1 MIKKTVY
8 VFLIFIIT
16 SIIYLNYFGITT
28 NKFNQN
34 IQKKIQKNYPQFD
47 LKLNDIKILFNI
59 SKLSVDLET
68 DYPIILS
75 NDEEIKLKT
84 VSTTYDVISFF
95 KKEFAIENLY
105 IETEKNQIKKII
117 KLARS
122 YKDSAQLLIIDKI
135 IKTGNAEISI
145 KLNFD
150 ENGNLIQN
158 KYEVIADIENL
169 SIELFNKQKIDK
181 ISGNLKYLNNKVQI
195 TNLKSE
201 YQSVELF
208 AKNISIGKKNK
219 NYVIEG
225 EIDSKENIIPSSV
238 VNIFLKNLKLKN
250 IRLSS
255 KNNFSFNV
263 SKKLKVSDLKLIS
276 KINLKKAEYVTE
288 SLKIRKY
295 VPNFD
300 NKITFLEHKI
310 NINLEKKILLE
321 GLGSFQVGEKK
332 DDIKYNF
339 EFNKQNVKFD
349 LNLDITETPFKI
361 DLINFM
367 KEENEVINFRII
379 GEKKDEKISLR
390 EINIKKNNDIISL
403 NEINFSNNFQVT
415 NFKKINLKFFDTNK
429 NKNDISIVQNTKNNF
444 LIEGKSFNLNK
455 IIDQILF
462 KSDDEAKIFDD
473 KERIF
478 KINFKKNYLDSDHHI
493 LNLQGIIKIK
503 GNKVYDMS
511 LKSSF
516 PNKDILSITV
526 KTKDDQK
533 VTTFY
538 SGQAKPFVKK
548 YKFVKGFEGGKIDFY
563 SVKKNNISKSQLK
576 IFEFSLK
583 ELPALTK
590 ILTLAS
596 LQGIADLLSGDG
608 VGFEELEMNFTN
620 KKNFM
625 EIDELYAIGPA
636 ISILMEGYVE
646 NDKLVSLRGT
656 LVPATTIN
664 KFVGSIPILGDILV
678 GKKTGEGVFGVSFK
692 LKGPPKDI
700 KTSVNPIKTLTP
712 RFITRTLEKIK
723 KTN

>member
-8 VFLIFIIT
+8 VFLILIIT

-84 VSTTYDVISFF
+84 VSTTYDVVSFF

-135 IKTGNAEISI
+135 IKTGKAEISI

-263 SKKLKVSDLKLIS
+263 SKKLKVSDFKLIS
-276 KINLKKAEYVTE
+276 KINLKKAEYDTE

-415 NFKKINLKFFDTNK
+415 NFKKINLKYFDTNK

-462 KSDDEAKIFDD
+462 NSDNEAKIFDD

>member
-8 VFLIFIIT
+8 VFLILIIT

-135 IKTGNAEISI
+135 IKTGKAEISI

-276 KINLKKAEYVTE
+276 KINLKKAEYDTE

-415 NFKKINLKFFDTNK
+415 NFKKINLKYFDTNK

-462 KSDDEAKIFDD
+462 NSDNEAKIFDD

-692 LKGPPKDI
+692 LKGPPKNI

>member
-8 VFLIFIIT
+8 VFLILIIT

-135 IKTGNAEISI
+135 IKTGKAEISI

-208 AKNISIGKKNK
+208 TKNISIGKKNK

-238 VNIFLKNLKLKN
+238 TNIFLKNLKLKN

-379 GEKKDEKISLR
+379 GEKKDKKISLR

-403 NEINFSNNFQVT
+403 NEIN
-415 NFKKINLKFFDTNK
+415 
-429 NKNDISIVQNTKNNF
+429 
-444 LIEGKSFNLNK
+444 
-455 IIDQILF
+455 
-462 KSDDEAKIFDD
+462 
-473 KERIF
+473 
-478 KINFKKNYLDSDHHI
+478 
-493 LNLQGIIKIK
+493 
-503 GNKVYDMS
+503 
-511 LKSSF
+511 
-516 PNKDILSITV
+516 
-526 KTKDDQK
+526 
-533 VTTFY
+533 
-538 SGQAKPFVKK
+538 
-548 YKFVKGFEGGKIDFY
+548 
-563 SVKKNNISKSQLK
+563 
-576 IFEFSLK
+576 
-583 ELPALTK
+583 
-590 ILTLAS
+590 
-596 LQGIADLLSGDG
+596 
-608 VGFEELEMNFTN
+608 
-620 KKNFM
+620 
-625 EIDELYAIGPA
+625 
-636 ISILMEGYVE
+636 
-646 NDKLVSLRGT
+646 
-656 LVPATTIN
+656 
-664 KFVGSIPILGDILV
+664 
-678 GKKTGEGVFGVSFK
+678 
-692 LKGPPKDI
+692 
-700 KTSVNPIKTLTP
+700 
-712 RFITRTLEKIK
+712 
-723 KTN
+723 

>member
-135 IKTGNAEISI
+135 IKTGKAEISI

-276 KINLKKAEYVTE
+276 KINLKKAEYDTE

-415 NFKKINLKFFDTNK
+415 NFKKINLKYFDTNK

-462 KSDDEAKIFDD
+462 NSDNEAKIFDD

-625 EIDELYAIGPA
+625 EINELYAIGPA

-692 LKGPPKDI
+692 LKGPPKNI

>member
-1 MIKKTVY
+1 MIKKTFY
-8 VFLIFIIT
+8 TFLILIIT
-16 SIIYLNYFGITT
+16 SIIYLNYFGLTT
-28 NKFNQN
+28 NKLNQN
-34 IQKKIQKNYPQFD
+34 IQKKIQKNYPQLD

-59 SKLSVDLET
+59 SKLSIDLET
-68 DYPIILS
+68 DYPIIKLK
-75 NDEEIKLKT
+75 DQEIKLKT
-84 VSTTYDVISFF
+84 ISTTYDVKSFF
-95 KKEFAIENLY
+95 KKEFAIKNLL
-105 IETEKNQIKKII
+105 IDTEKNQIKKII

-135 IKTGNAEISI
+135 IKTGNAEIST

-150 ENGNLIQN
+150 KNGKLKED
-158 KYEVIADIENL
+158 KYEVIADVENL

-181 ISGNLKYLNNKVQI
+181 ISGNLKFLKNKVQI

-201 YQSVELF
+201 YQSLELF
-208 AKNISIGKKNK
+208 AKNISIDKKNK

-225 EIDSKENIIPSSV
+225 EIDSKENFIPSSII
-238 VNIFLKNLKLKN
+238 NIFFKNLKLKN
-250 IRLSS
+250 VHLSS

-263 SKKLKVSDLKLIS
+263 SNKLKVSDLKLIS
-276 KINLKKAEYVTE
+276 KINLKKADYEAE
-288 SLKIRKY
+288 STKINKY
-295 VPNFD
+295 IPNFD
-300 NKITFLEHKI
+300 NKITFYNQKI
-310 NINLEKKILLE
+310 NINFEKKILLE
-321 GLGSFQVGEKK
+321 GLGGFQVGEKK
-332 DDIKYNF
+332 DNIKYNF
-339 EFNKQNVKFD
+339 EINKQNVKFD
-349 LNLDITETPFKI
+349 LDLNIRETPFKI
-361 DLINFM
+361 DVINFI

-379 GEKKDEKISLR
+379 GEKKNEKIRLR
-390 EINIKKNNDIISL
+390 EINIRKNNDIISL
-403 NEINFSNNFQVT
+403 NEINFSKNFQVT
-415 NFKKINLKFFDTNK
+415 NFKKINLKYFDKNK
-429 NKNDISIVQNTKNNF
+429 NKNDISIIQNKKNIY

-462 KSDDEAKIFDD
+462 DKSNQIKIFDD

-478 KINFKKNYLDSDHHI
+478 KVNFKKNYLDSDHHI
-493 LNLQGIIKIK
+493 LNLQGAIKIK
-503 GNKVYDMS
+503 GNDVYDMS

-516 PNKDILSITV
+516 PNKDIISITI

-563 SVKKNNISKSQLK
+563 SVKKNKISKSQLK
-576 IFEFSLK
+576 IFDFSLK

-596 LQGIADLLSGDG
+596 LQGIADLLSGEG
-608 VGFEELEMNFTN
+608 VGFDELEMNFTS
-620 KKNFM
+620 KKNL
-625 EIDELYAIGPA
+625 IQINELYAIGPA

-646 NDKLVSLRGT
+646 KDKLVSLKGT

-664 KFVGSIPILGDILV
+664 KFVGSIPILGEILV

-692 LKGPPKDI
+692 LKGPPKNI

-723 KTN
+723 KKN

>member
-135 IKTGNAEISI
+135 IKTGKAEISI

-276 KINLKKAEYVTE
+276 KINLKKAEYDTE

-415 NFKKINLKFFDTNK
+415 NFKKINLKYFDTNK

-625 EIDELYAIGPA
+625 EINELYAIGPA